1 MADQPGR
8 RTQTGQQPTTQ
19 SGQQPTTQ
27 AGQQA
32 VQQQDAAGALR
43 DFKTQSRGL
52 PEQQRREAFQSDE
65 FRRLVADAAA
75 APPVVAAV
83 CAGHCIS
90 HCSSHCYAHV

>member
-1 MADQPGR
+1 MADQTGR

-19 SGQQPTTQ
+19 TGQQPTTQ
-27 AGQQA
+27 AG
-32 VQQQDAAGALR
+32 QQQDAAGALR

-75 APPVVAAV
+75 APPVLAAV

>member
-1 MADQPGR
+1 MADQTGR

-19 SGQQPTTQ
+19 TGQQPTT
-27 AGQQA
+27 QA

>member
-1 MADQPGR
+1 MADQTGR

-19 SGQQPTTQ
+19 
-27 AGQQA
+27 AG
-32 VQQQDAAGALR
+32 QQQDAAGALR